1 MSTKCS
7 VKKSKAKTMKPTT
20 VVATRKR
27 SRSFS
32 SSEQRIATYVPFFRR
47 INAPRNFT
55 KLRMSMQGFV
65 PGGVASTGTF
75 QFTTCYLFSPFT
87 SGLLFTA
94 AGNGLGVTTGGTT
107 LAQQYPGFANLSAQ
121 YQSYK
126 IHTRAI
132 KFRAIPS
139 LAGDGIS
146 LAMYSAT
153 NPNAAVPLTYSNCTG
168 QARSAGGQAMFG
180 SPIPTLYRKDH
191 VANIVGMSRECWR
204 CQDPTGTAALPV
216 PSLQFFDFFHWA
228 TIDGGALAGNLNFV
242 LELEIEVEF
251 NEPFSQLT

>member
-1 MSTKCS
+1 
-7 VKKSKAKTMKPTT
+7 
-20 VVATRKR
+20 
-27 SRSFS
+27 
-32 SSEQRIATYVPFFRR
+32 
-47 INAPRNFT
+47 
-55 KLRMSMQGFV
+55 MQGFV

-75 QFTTCYLFSPFT
+75 QFTSCYLAVPMT
-87 SGLLFTA
+87 SALLFTA
-94 AGNGLGVTTGGTT
+94 AGNGLGVTTGGTS

-132 KFRAIPS
+132 RFKAIPS

-153 NPNAAVPLTYSNCTG
+153 NPVAAVPLTYSNCMG
-168 QARSAGGQAMFG
+168 QSRSAGGQAMFG

-191 VANIVGMSRECWR
+191 VANLVGMSRECWR
-204 CQDPTGTAALPV
+204 CQDPTGVPNLPV
-216 PSLQFFDFFHWA
+216 SSLQYFDFFHWA
-228 TIDGGALAGNLNFV
+228 TIDGGALAGDLNFV